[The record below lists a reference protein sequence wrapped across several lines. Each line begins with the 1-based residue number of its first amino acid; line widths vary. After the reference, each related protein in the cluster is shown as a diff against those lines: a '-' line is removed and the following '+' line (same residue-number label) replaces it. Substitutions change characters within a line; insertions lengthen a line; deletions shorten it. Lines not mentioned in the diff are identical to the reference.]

1 MPTRLP
7 HRGCGG
13 GGHTR
18 RHDHHTIHKTHPPY
32 TPLSTIKGAAHFDTH
47 HVGCVEGRVARPT
60 PTRSPH
66 HSPNPSTIHTT
77 HNHQG
82 GSSLRHPS
90 CGVCGRE
97 SCQALWGGG
106 HPRQHDHATVHNTH
120 PPYTP
125 LTTIK
130 LAAHFD
136 THHVGCA
143 EGRIARRCVWG
154 GAPAPTRQTHHS
166 HNPSTIQRIH
176 KQYGGSSL
184 RHPSCGV
191 CGRESCQALWG
202 GGHPRQHDKPT
213 IHKTHSPYNPLT
225 TIKGGS
231 SLRHPSCGV
240 CGRESCQAHAN
251 TITPPFTKPIH
262 HTHHSQPSRGQLTST
277 PIMWG
282 VWKGELP
289 GVVGGR
295 APAPTR
301 QTLHSRNPST
311 IHNIQKQYGGSSLRH
326 PSCMWGVWKGELP
339 GVVGGRAP
347 APTQPT
353 HRPHNFLRSPGE
365 GWTQTNLHSFSDTQT
380 LAAQSRSISFR
391 DEGRNHVRGG

>member
-47 HVGCVEGRVARPT
+47 HVGCVEGRVARRCGGEGTRANTINQPFTKPIHHTHHSQPSRGAAHFDTRHVGCVEGRVARPT

-143 EGRIARRCVWG
+143 EGRIARRCVG
-154 GAPAPTRQTHHS
+154 G
-166 HNPSTIQRIH
+166 
-176 KQYGGSSL
+176 
-184 RHPSCGV
+184 V
-191 CGRESCQALWG
+191 
-202 GGHPRQHDKPT
+202 HPRQHDKPT
-213 IHKTHSPYNPLT
+213 THTTHLPY
-225 TIKGGS
+225 
-231 SLRHPSCGV
+231 
-240 CGRESCQAHAN
+240 REFINNMGAAH
-251 TITPPFTKPIH
+251 FD
-262 HTHHSQPSRGQLTST
+262 THHVGCVEGR
-277 PIMWG
+277 
-282 VWKGELP
+282 VARRC
-289 GVVGGR
+289 GGR

-301 QTLHSRNPST
+301 
-311 IHNIQKQYGGSSLRH
+311 
-326 PSCMWGVWKGELP
+326 
-339 GVVGGRAP
+339 
-347 APTQPT
+347 
-353 HRPHNFLRSPGE
+353 
-365 GWTQTNLHSFSDTQT
+365 
-380 LAAQSRSISFR
+380 
-391 DEGRNHVRGG
+391 